1 MKNFPNHKV
10 RFTIYRTV
18 YEHRTVVVLTYKFI
32 TGEKRSSFRFVDVLE
47 KKINDDHWRDYARIN
62 TCTFTRYFSRS
73 SSREDWR
80 HAVSVLPTE
89 TVKILSVARMTTLL
103 ERLNESKSSEIERYF
118 QHA

>member
-47 KKINDDHWRDYARIN
+47 KKLTTITGEIMLESILVLLLDTFRDRRREK
-62 TCTFTRYFSRS
+62 TGGTRYQCCQPKPLKFSRS
-73 SSREDWR
+73 RE
-80 HAVSVLPTE
+80 
-89 TVKILSVARMTTLL
+89 
-103 ERLNESKSSEIERYF
+103 
-118 QHA
+118 